1 VIQQLQ
7 QGFITGTLL
16 LAGQETLVSRKQWLA
31 ALPPK
36 GVLTLDDGAV
46 RVLKKDGRSLLP
58 VGVKNVQG
66 EFTRGE
72 LVACADGQGNQIARG
87 LINYNTEEAT
97 AICGCS
103 SSEIKRILGY
113 EGEQELIHRDN
124 MVIV

>member
-1 VIQQLQ
+1 MADNVIQQLQ
-7 QGFITGTLL
+7 HGFITGTLL

-66 EFTRGE
+66 KFTRGE
-72 LVACADGQGNQIARG
+72 LVACTDRQGNQMA
-87 LINYNTEEAT
+87 
-97 AICGCS
+97 
-103 SSEIKRILGY
+103 
-113 EGEQELIHRDN
+113 
-124 MVIV
+124 